1 MSDEPI
7 ACVVDLHLRA
17 ILLAKPRIVIELTGV
32 FPLPLRSRAFSEFIR
47 KYQGGSAHFG
57 FLPERISDNTYI
69 YVMVVG
75 IHISSAV
82 WLVTIFHG
90 SSTR

>member
-32 FPLPLRSRAFSEFIR
+32 FPLPSVRELFRNLFGNTREDPHTSGSCPSEYLIIR
-47 KYQGGSAHFG
+47 
-57 FLPERISDNTYI
+57 I
-69 YVMVVG
+69 YM
-75 IHISSAV
+75 
-82 WLVTIFHG
+82 
-90 SSTR
+90 

>member
-32 FPLPLRSRAFSEFIR
+32 FPLPSVRELFGIYSEIPGRIRTLRVPARANI
-47 KYQGGSAHFG
+47 
-57 FLPERISDNTYI
+57 
-69 YVMVVG
+69 
-75 IHISSAV
+75 
-82 WLVTIFHG
+82 
-90 SSTR
+90 